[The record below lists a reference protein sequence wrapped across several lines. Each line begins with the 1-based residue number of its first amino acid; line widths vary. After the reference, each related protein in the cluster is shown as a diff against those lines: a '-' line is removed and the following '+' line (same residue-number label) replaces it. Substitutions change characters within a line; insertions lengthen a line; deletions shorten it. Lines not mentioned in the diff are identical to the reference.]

1 MMHNL
6 LPYLLL
12 IIVPMLLGLWAQ
24 AKISLAFRRWGKVQS
39 RSGLT
44 GADVARRILAAAG
57 IRDVEVVPIAGSLT
71 DHYDPRTKQ
80 VALSEPVYSQGS
92 IAALGIAAH
101 EVGHAIQHARRYT
114 PMYLRSAIVPVT
126 TFASRLLP
134 ILIMAGIFL
143 PMLLGLGGALTVQI
157 ILVIVA
163 CYAVLAIFQLV
174 TLPVELN
181 ASHRA
186 KVILSE
192 MGITPQDEAVGVR
205 QMLNAA
211 ALTYVA
217 AFVVTLG
224 QLLYWVFILL
234 GRRR

>member
-1 MMHNL
+1 
-6 LPYLLL
+6 
-12 IIVPMLLGLWAQ
+12 MLLGLWAQ

-44 GADVARRILAAAG
+44 GADVARRILTAAG
-57 IRDVEVVPIAGSLT
+57 IRDVEVVPVGGSLT
-71 DHYDPRTKQ
+71 DHYDPRTKK

-101 EVGHAIQHARRYT
+101 ECGHAIQDARRYA

-126 TFASRLLP
+126 TFSSKLLMPLILAAVFLP
-134 ILIMAGIFL
+134 ILGGSPAL
-143 PMLLGLGGALTVQI
+143 SVHLVLG
-157 ILVIVA
+157 IVA
-163 CYAVLAIFQLV
+163 VYAVLAIFQLV

-181 ASHRA
+181 ASKRA
-186 KVILSE
+186 KIILTE

-205 QMLNAA
+205 QMLDAA